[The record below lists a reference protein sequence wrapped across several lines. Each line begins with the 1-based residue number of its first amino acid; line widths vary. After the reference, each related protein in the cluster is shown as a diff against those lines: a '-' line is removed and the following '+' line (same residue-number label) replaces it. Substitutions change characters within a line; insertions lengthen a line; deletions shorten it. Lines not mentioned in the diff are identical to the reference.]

1 MISSL
6 IAIIIQVI
14 YKNILIIF
22 NINIIMEELFHSVD
36 AAHIRNIGEQS
47 ISNKIQAILE
57 LVKNSYD
64 ADSLDCIIT
73 FVGKKIND
81 DVIKIEQI
89 IIEDHGIGMTKNDL
103 KNKLMKVGTNEK
115 IDEKFS
121 PKLHRRVSGE
131 KGMGHYSVQ
140 RLGKMVNIIT
150 TPEPFKSRDFD
161 KLDHTTY
168 HLELN
173 WKNYTSGK
181 DFEKISNKLYVVEK
195 QNFGTRIEISE
206 LNDEWT
212 MEGKNSDLVIL
223 IKNLN
228 TIILPKELQDNDKEK
243 FTSHV
248 MTKGFNVPIPEM
260 KGDLL
265 DYAPH
270 KIHAKLIDKKIIY
283 DIYHTKNSKI
293 TTIPRRSIS
302 SEHAICGNAELTL
315 YWFPGMLKDW
325 APRIFTRAS
334 LGEQL
339 KNKFGIKIYN
349 DKIRIMPYGEQ
360 DDWLNLGQRKS
371 GPNSG
376 SFMRNNH
383 ILGFLKLT
391 RKNNPN
397 IIETTTRQALRE
409 NDAFKSLKANFIM
422 DVIELLEKNVKSMKD
437 EEIKSKEH
445 HKNITINEIKHILD
459 HIQDSKRLDAKSK
472 TNMVY
477 SLNLISNHVKLN
489 DQEYKK
495 DIEKITSNLEMYRN
509 LSSIGIQTLAFN
521 HEIIDPISWIKATL
535 GPIIKDDEIKSHR
548 DFDSLKTCYIK
559 INNMSIWSEY
569 IKEFSSFLSGDSK
582 IIKEPSVINIDK
594 IIKHICVGM
603 LSLLNNNDNN
613 IVIHD
618 PILIGKIP
626 NLIMNRASFES
637 IIINLISNSVRS
649 LKRVNRKRNIRI
661 KISKTSNDLKIEF
674 ADNGIGV
681 NGGNEDRIFDP
692 FFTTYGNIDDLGTGM
707 GLTII
712 KEIIENDYKGRI
724 ILEKNISEK
733 INPGKG
739 MALFS
744 IYFPLSEVTKNE

>member
-1 MISSL
+1 
-6 IAIIIQVI
+6 
-14 YKNILIIF
+14 
-22 NINIIMEELFHSVD
+22 MEELFHSVD

-81 DVIKIEQI
+81 HVIKIEQI

-150 TPEPFKSRDFD
+150 TPEPYKSRDFD

-168 HLELN
+168 HLEIN

-206 LNDEWT
+206 LNDEWI
-212 MEGKNSDLVIL
+212 MEGTNSDLNML
-223 IKNLN
+223 AKNLN

-243 FTSHV
+243 FTPSV
-248 MTKGFNVPIPEM
+248 VTKGFNVPIPEM

-270 KIHAKLIDKKIIY
+270 KIHAKLIDNKIIY
-283 DIYHTKNSKI
+283 DIYHTDNSKI
-293 TTIPRRSIS
+293 TTMPRRSILS
-302 SEHAICGNAELTL
+302 QQTTCGDAELII
-315 YWFPGMLKDW
+315 YWFPGLLKTW
-325 APRIFTRAS
+325 APRILNRAS

-339 KNKFGIKIYN
+339 KHKFGIKIYN
-349 DKIRIMPYGEQ
+349 DEIRIMPYGEQ

-376 SFMRNNH
+376 SFVRNNH

-409 NDAFKSLKANFIM
+409 NNAFKSLKDNFIM
-422 DVIELLEKNVKSMKD
+422 YVIELLEKDVKKF
-437 EEIKSKEH
+437 KEKETQKKEY
-445 HKNITINEIKHILD
+445 HKNIINNEIKHILE
-459 HIQDSKRLDAKSK
+459 HIKNLKKLDATSK
-472 TNMVY
+472 TNMMS

-489 DQEYKK
+489 DQKYKNNV
-495 DIEKITSNLEMYRN
+495 EEITSNLEMYRN

-521 HEIIDPISWIKATL
+521 HEIIDPITWMKATL
-535 GPIIKDDEIKSHR
+535 RSIIKDDEIKSYS
-548 DFDSLKTCYIK
+548 DFDLLKTCCIR
-559 INNMSIWSEY
+559 INNMSTWSGY
-569 IKEFSSFLSGDSK
+569 IREFSSLLSGNSK
-582 IIKEPSVINIDK
+582 TIMKHSVIKIDET
-594 IIKHICVGM
+594 IKHICVGM
-603 LSLLNNNDNN
+603 LSILDDSN

-618 PILIGKIP
+618 PVLIGKLP
-626 NLIMNRASFES
+626 NLIMNKASFES

-649 LKRVNRKRNIRI
+649 LKRVKRKRNISI

-674 ADNGIGV
+674 TDNGIGV
-681 NGGNEDRIFDP
+681 NGGDEDRIFNP
-692 FFTTYGNIDDLGTGM
+692 FFTTYDNVNDLGTGM

-712 KEIIENDYKGRI
+712 KEIIENDYNGRI
-724 ILEKNISEK
+724 ILEKNISEE

-739 MALFS
+739 MASFS
-744 IYFPLSEVTKNE
+744 IYFPLSKVTKNE